1 VLEPRPKV
9 IGRPGL
15 RAIIDSVPVSPSA
28 VPAAARAFLAG
39 AIDYAGLFPPA
50 ELGMPA
56 AVGNYLAYRSGSD
69 AWALGRF
76 VVPVARLGE
85 LEQSLPGPDP
95 ARGAPVSLSALLGG
109 ETAADLDTVEAFNRR
124 AAEHGALIEALEVK
138 APTADAVRE
147 VLATIPRGW
156 IQYVELPIAEENAP
170 ALDAIQASAG
180 FAKLRTGG
188 ITADAFPAPEPLLH
202 TLQALAGLKLPFKA
216 TAGLHHPL
224 RGVFPLTEAPDA
236 PVAAMYG
243 YLNILLA
250 ALILWTD
257 GDPGRAL
264 EALLE
269 ETPTSLCF
277 EEDALVWRDSR
288 FEVPIVATV
297 RKSFFHGFGSC
308 SFREPLD
315 LLPLAGTR

>member
-1 VLEPRPKV
+1 M
-9 IGRPGL
+9 
-15 RAIIDSVPVSPSA
+15 
-28 VPAAARAFLAG
+28 AARAFLAG

-50 ELGMPA
+50 SLAMPA
-56 AVGNYLAYRSGSD
+56 AVGNYLAYRSGPD

-95 ARGAPVSLSALLGG
+95 ARGATVPLSVLLGA

-124 AAEHGALIEALEVK
+124 AAEHGAVIEALEVK
-138 APTADAVRE
+138 APTADMVRE
-147 VLATIPRGW
+147 VLAGIPRGW
-156 IQYVELPIAEENAP
+156 IQYVELPIDEENAR
-170 ALDAIQASAG
+170 ALDAIQSSAG

-188 ITADAFPAPEPLLH
+188 ITPDAFPAPEPLLH

-224 RGVFPLTEAPDA
+224 HGVFPLTDAPD
-236 PVAAMYG
+236 AAMYG

-250 ALILWTD
+250 ALILWTE

-264 EALLE
+264 GALLE

-277 EEDALVWRDSR
+277 GEDALVWRDLR
-288 FEVPIVATV
+288 FEVSVVATV

-315 LLPLAGTR
+315 LLPLPGTR